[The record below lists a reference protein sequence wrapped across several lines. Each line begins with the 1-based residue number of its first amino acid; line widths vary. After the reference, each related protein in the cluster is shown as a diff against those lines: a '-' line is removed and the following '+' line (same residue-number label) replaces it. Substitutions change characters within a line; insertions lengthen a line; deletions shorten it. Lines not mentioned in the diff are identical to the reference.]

1 MAELNGQQ
9 QSFREGWARAIIF
22 GLSLGICVLTFIH
35 GFHRQSLI
43 TQSGHFPGFVNVE
56 NEVATFWL
64 VLGSLGLLLRR
75 WWSHLI
81 AIVLGAKIVYSPGYL
96 SLWIYA
102 NVSISNGSLWS
113 FATWKG
119 WYHFTLETQPQY
131 FLHSV
136 LGAIIC
142 CYAAIAL
149 TRQVILSNRTR
160 ANKALQLTA
169 R

>member
-1 MAELNGQQ
+1 VEQLDRKQRSLCGH
-9 QSFREGWARAIIF
+9 ARPIIF
-22 GLSLGICVLTFIH
+22 GFSLGIFVLTFIH

-43 TQSGHFPGFVNVE
+43 SQSGHFPGFVNVE

-64 VLGSLGLLLRR
+64 VLASLALLFRK

-81 AIVLGAKIVYSPGYL
+81 AIVLGGKIVYSPGFL

-102 NVSISNGSLWS
+102 NAEIGRFVE
-113 FATWKG
+113 FATLKNWFR
-119 WYHFTLETQPQY
+119 FTLETQPQY
-131 FLHSV
+131 FLHAA
-136 LGAIIC
+136 LGGIIC
-142 CYAAIAL
+142 CYAAIAPA
-149 TRQVILSNRTR
+149 RQIIRSNRTK